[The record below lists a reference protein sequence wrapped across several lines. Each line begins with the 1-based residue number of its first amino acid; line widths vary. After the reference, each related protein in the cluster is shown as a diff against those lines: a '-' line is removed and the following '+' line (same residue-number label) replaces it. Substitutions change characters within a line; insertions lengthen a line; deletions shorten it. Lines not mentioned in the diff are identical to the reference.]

1 MLLGPG
7 KAYDEIHIGEIFGA
21 AMTVTEAHLVI
32 GAGMFG
38 DFNPIH
44 VNESFGQASRFGKR
58 ILHGPLSGAMVSA
71 PLGNYFGGAVVAYL
85 EHNCRFI
92 APVTAGDTI
101 TTYWTIVDKLD
112 KPRQSGGIAMLEAE
126 SRNQN
131 RELVLTAAGKM
142 LVLNREA
149 CTNQAAALA

>member
-7 KAYDEIHIGEIFGA
+7 KAYDEIRVGEVFGA
-21 AMTVTEAHLVI
+21 CMTVTEVHLVT
-32 GAGMFG
+32 GAGLFG

-44 VNESFGQASRFGKR
+44 VNESFGRASRFGKR
-58 ILHGPLSGAMVSA
+58 ILHGPLSGAMASA
-71 PLGNYFGGAVVAYL
+71 ALGNYFGAAVVAYL
-85 EHNCRFI
+85 EHNCRFL

-101 TTYWTIVDKLD
+101 TTRWTIVDKVD
-112 KPRQSGGIAMLEAE
+112 KPRQNGGIAVLEAE

-131 RELVLTAAGKM
+131 GELVLTASGKM